1 MDLVVREKQRSLKM
15 ITCTDVADA
24 FDCGWSPEAVAA
36 VFRLN
41 LTDVLSFYNDYIE
54 AYETAVLGDSEIQ
67 RGFDNFRE

>member
-1 MDLVVREKQRSLKM
+1 MDLVVREKQRSPEM

-36 VFRLN
+36 VFKLN
-41 LTDVLSFYNDYIE
+41 LADVLSFYNDYIE
-54 AYETAVLGDSEIQ
+54 AYEAAVLGDPEIQ